1 MIFQENL
8 AGYPVASRVP
18 FQRRGKPDRS
28 WNRAMDW
35 AWNREE
41 DFEGMCWW
49 AKRAEVL
56 MHFGPVWF
64 SESDFLSLG
73 IFRL

>member
-1 MIFQENL
+1 
-8 AGYPVASRVP
+8 
-18 FQRRGKPDRS
+18 
-28 WNRAMDW
+28 MDW

-49 AKRAEVL
+49 AKRVEVL

-64 SESDFLSLG
+64 SESHFLGLG
-73 IFRL
+73 IFRLWTTRTR